1 MRPGRRRPGRP
12 GALLRGGAVLGPVGG
27 GLAVAGD
34 YVCAATLL
42 STTGSVA
49 LAGADGIL
57 FALATVASLVLV
69 MLVPAIPLRGSGI
82 HTLGDFLTERLA
94 DRSVRGA
101 VGVASLVVPFSMLVV
116 QLSTAGKI
124 MTAMFGL
131 PSGALT
137 GTSTGSRSRP
147 RGWSPSRP
155 VPCRP

>member
-57 FALATVASLVLV
+57 FALATVASLV
-69 MLVPAIPLRGSGI
+69 MLVPARPLRGSGI

-101 VGVASLVVPFSMLVV
+101 VGVASLVV
-116 QLSTAGKI
+116 LSRCSWSSS
-124 MTAMFGL
+124 
-131 PSGALT
+131 PPPE
-137 GTSTGSRSRP
+137 RS
-147 RGWSPSRP
+147 
-155 VPCRP
+155 